1 MDWSYVDYSWFLSI
15 VGIVILFLIAAWLY
29 EHRRIRFNSD
39 GEVSYLR
46 ARLNDGRQVWLKVE
60 GFVPIDPTVHQWDA
74 GWVCY
79 DPSGRDYFVS
89 AESGSVYVGME
100 FDNIKTSDVIG
111 EASAIVSAAGIR
123 NAW

>member
-15 VGIVILFLIAAWLY
+15 AGVIILFLIGAWLY

-60 GFVPIDPTVHQWDA
+60 EFLPRDPGAYQWDA

-79 DPSGRDYFVS
+79 DPGGRDYFVS
-89 AESGSVYVGME
+89 AETGSVFVSME
-100 FDNIKTSDVIG
+100 FDTIYTSEVIG